1 MKKSLILLLGA
12 FVLVA
17 GCAKKVETIKING
30 WEKFSDPFTK
40 ISFTHP
46 AGWHLE
52 QEGSKFSYYSAMEV
66 VNKFQQYAVEGP
78 DGCRL
83 IVSMQKVL
91 PMPTLQQAADS
102 VKADLSNMGFD
113 LGAPESKTLRD
124 LAATQISYSGAL
136 DAKNKVQGLYLTSVR
151 DSMVFN
157 VRYEGFNQAFA
168 ACKSAMDSVVA
179 SLTLPAVKAKDV
191 DPSIPDA
198 TMEVFEN
205 NFLKINRPANF
216 DANTPQPK
224 APAEFTLSLVG
235 YRKDSGVQIDIIP
248 AKGLTPE
255 KVVEQNAKFYK
266 ETSRGTATVD
276 GMQVTYLN
284 YSLVSG
290 ISSRVYFVVKNDKI
304 YRCIMNYHTPMK
316 AVYLPVFENVI
327 GSLAVK

>member
-1 MKKSLILLLGA
+1 MKKGLILLLGV
-12 FVLVA
+12 FLLVA

-30 WEKFSDPFTK
+30 WEKFADPFTK

-52 QEGSKFSYYSAMEV
+52 QEGNKFSYYSSVEV

-91 PMPTLQQAADS
+91 PMPTLQQSVDS
-102 VKADLSNMGFD
+102 VKADLNNMGFE
-113 LGAPESKTLRD
+113 LTAPESKTLRE
-124 LAATQISYSGAL
+124 LAATQVGYSGSL
-136 DAKNKVQGLYLTSVR
+136 DAKNKVQGLYLTAVR

-157 VRYEGFNQAFA
+157 VRYEGFNAAYA
-168 ACKSAMDSVVA
+168 ACKAAMDSVVS
-179 SLTLPAVKAKDV
+179 SLGLPVVKAKDA
-191 DPSIPDA
+191 DPSVPDA
-198 TMEVFEN
+198 TMETFEN
-205 NFLKINRPANF
+205 NFLKIQRPTNF
-216 DANTPQPK
+216 DASTPQPK

-235 YRKDSGVQIDIIP
+235 YRKDSGVQIDVIP

-255 KVVEQNAKFYK
+255 KVVDQNAKFYK
-266 ETSRGTATVD
+266 ETSRGTATID
-276 GMQVTYLN
+276 GLQVTYLN

-316 AVYLPVFENVI
+316 AIYLPVFEKMI
-327 GSLAVK
+327 GSLVVK